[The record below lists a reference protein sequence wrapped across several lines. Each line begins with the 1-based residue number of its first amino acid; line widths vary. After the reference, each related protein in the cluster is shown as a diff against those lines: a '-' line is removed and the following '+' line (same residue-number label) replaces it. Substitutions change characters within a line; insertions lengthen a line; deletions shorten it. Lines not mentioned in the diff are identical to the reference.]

1 MPYTDPRR
9 LLLLTSSCFVE
20 LGSFKDWLNSL
31 TTTPVHYK
39 QKRDEVRQYL
49 RILQTQTAPFS
60 LTRRFPQ
67 DAFYVLIDDEALSHL
82 LNEISDFLQFTTSED
97 KDRNTVFESLRI
109 KAFSALRELR
119 SIINPGNDFQIL
131 AENGVFDRHSFET
144 FYKLTWINDK

>member
-1 MPYTDPRR
+1 M
-9 LLLLTSSCFVE
+9 
-20 LGSFKDWLNSL
+20 
-31 TTTPVHYK
+31 
-39 QKRDEVRQYL
+39 RQYL